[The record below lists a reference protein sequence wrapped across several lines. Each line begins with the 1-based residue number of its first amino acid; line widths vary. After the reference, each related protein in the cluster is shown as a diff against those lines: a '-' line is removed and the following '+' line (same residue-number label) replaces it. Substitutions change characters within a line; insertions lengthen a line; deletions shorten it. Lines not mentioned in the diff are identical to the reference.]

1 MGTALITGGT
11 AGLGLEFAWQL
22 ATARHDLVLVARDVE
37 RLETVARQIRVAAGV
52 DVEVLP
58 ADLSVPDD
66 VARVA
71 RRLAVVGGRP
81 EDDGLRPVGLLVN
94 NAGFA
99 TSASFV
105 EGRLSTEM
113 RSVDVMVRAV
123 VELSHAALGQMTQRD
138 RGAILN
144 VASVAA
150 LTAGGTYAAAKAYV
164 RSFTEGLAVE
174 LRGTGVT
181 ATVLCAGLVHTEFHE
196 RAGIPE
202 GVFPAWAWLD
212 APEVVAVALA
222 DVRRGVVIST
232 PSVRYKAASAALRLM
247 PRWAVRAVGK
257 YRRSGP
263 PA

>member
-1 MGTALITGGT
+1 MGTALITGAT

-22 ATARHDLVLVARDVE
+22 ATARHHLVLVARDE
-37 RLETVARQIRVAAGV
+37 DRLDEVAQQLRAAAGV
-52 DVEVLP
+52 DVEVLR

-81 EDDGLRPVGLLVN
+81 EDNGLRPVGLLVN

-105 EGRLSTEM
+105 EGRLSTEL
-113 RSVDVMVRAV
+113 RGVDVMVRAV
-123 VELSHAALGQMTQRD
+123 VQLSHAALGQMTQRG
-138 RGAILN
+138 RGAVLN

-181 ATVLCAGLVHTEFHE
+181 ATVLCPGFVHTEFHA
-196 RAGIPE
+196 RAGITE
-202 GVFPAWAWLD
+202 STIPAWAWLNATD
-212 APEVVAVALA
+212 VVADALT

-232 PSVRYKAASAALRLM
+232 PSVRYKAASAALRVL
-247 PRWAVRAVGK
+247 PRWAVRTIGK
-257 YRRSGP
+257 YR
-263 PA
+263 

>member
-1 MGTALITGGT
+1 MGTALVTGAT

-22 ATARHDLVLVARDVE
+22 ATARHDLVLVARTQD
-37 RLETVARQIRVAAGV
+37 RLDAVAAQIRAAAGV
-52 DVEVLP
+52 HVEVLP

-71 RRLAVVGGRP
+71 ERLAVTGTEEGERR
-81 EDDGLRPVGLLVN
+81 RPVGLLVN

-99 TSASFV
+99 TAQRFV
-105 EGRLSTEM
+105 GGDLDVELRA
-113 RSVDVMVRAV
+113 VDVMVRAV
-123 VELSHAALGQMTQRD
+123 VQLSHAAAGQMTSRG

-174 LRGTGVT
+174 LAGTGVT
-181 ATVLCAGLVHTEFHE
+181 ATVLCPGFVRTEFHG
-196 RAGIPE
+196 RAGLSMDH
-202 GVFPAWAWLD
+202 VPAVGWLD
-212 APEVVAVALA
+212 APRVVSQALA

-232 PSVRYKAASAALRLM
+232 PSLRYKAASAFLRTV
-247 PRWAVRAVGK
+247 PRFAVRAIGT
-257 YRRSGP
+257 YR
-263 PA
+263 